1 MEKVRRKLASRVVG
15 MDMDSELTPDQLET
29 VTTADI
35 EAAVAEAQK

>member
-1 MEKVRRKLASRVVG
+1 MENVCRKLASRVVG
-15 MDMDSELTPDQLET
+15 MDTDGELTPDQLKT